1 MNDDNNSNSNNS
13 VGDNSKYAKVGDGEL
28 RRNIGEGVPFERLR
42 RITGYLVGTI
52 DRWNNGKLAELKDR
66 VKHGTSNSK
75 EE

>member
-1 MNDDNNSNSNNS
+1 MNNDDNNSNSNNS
-13 VGDNSKYAKVGDGEL
+13 VSDNCQLTKIGDG
-28 RRNIGEGVPFERLR
+28 VKFERLR

-52 DRWNNGKLAELKDR
+52 DRWNDGKLAELKDR